1 MNMLTRLKNAHKRA
15 LKNKRGVTFIELIAV
30 VAIMGVLSVTI
41 ASLLTSATSAYIRQK
56 ESASAKDVSQII
68 SKEISRKLTSCNS
81 VFLQNGD
88 LPGSAYSDTDYSY
101 TMDNYPF
108 AGKPTPSCFY
118 SDGGILMYS
127 ENGAPAVS
135 YFTTTD
141 AEKTAFYGSFDINLR
156 YKAIQNVESNYIAVR
171 IYVDVYLDG
180 KIKYESTDGKTV
192 TFLEV
197 TNPSFTGSIVHS
209 FAEGYYDTASI
220 SNITVNSKE
229 PNKITAS
236 YKELINT
243 TTEYTHLYFI

>member
-1 MNMLTRLKNAHKRA
+1 MLTKLKLAHKRA

-41 ASLLTSATSAYIRQK
+41 GSLLTSATSAYIRQK
-56 ESASAKDVSQII
+56 ESASAKDVSQIV
-68 SKEISRKLTSCNS
+68 SKEIARKLTSCNS

-88 LPGSAYSDTDYSY
+88 LPGSTYSDTDYDY

-108 AGKPTPSCFY
+108 ASKPQPSSFY
-118 SDGGILMYS
+118 SSDGILVYS
-127 ENGAPAVS
+127 ESGGPAVS

-141 AEKTAFYGSFDINLR
+141 AEKTAFYGSYDIELR
-156 YKAIQNVESNYIAVR
+156 YTAIQNVDGDYIAVR
-171 IYVDVYLDG
+171 IYVDVYSDG

-209 FAEGYYDTASI
+209 FAEGYYGTVSEP
-220 SNITVNSKE
+220 NITINTRGSD
-229 PNKITAS
+229 KITGS
-236 YKELINT
+236 YKELINN
-243 TTEYTHLYFI
+243 TTEYTHLYFV